1 MYHMKLGLLCLLLL
15 CLVVHIYID
24 RIVFYGCVCL
34 KGILFIG
41 IGLQYTIGE
50 RPKVPH
56 VHRIYRRIAPMTF

>member
-1 MYHMKLGLLCLLLL
+1 M
-15 CLVVHIYID
+15 
-24 RIVFYGCVCL
+24 

-56 VHRIYRRIAPMTF
+56 VHRIYRRITPMTF